1 MLERRRGRA
10 GILLSVVLVVGL
22 VGADRA
28 VVAGSD
34 DGGVVAAGGFSDVG
48 DGVHG
53 PAIRALEAEGILEG
67 TECGEGLFCAGDPV
81 HRWVMAVWM
90 VRVLDGADPAGSG
103 ASRFADVDAG
113 AWWAPFVERLAEL
126 GVTAG
131 CATGPLRFCPDEAV
145 TRGQMATFLV
155 RAFGFESGE
164 PAGFVDTDG
173 NTHAGSI
180 DALAAAGVTAGCA
193 TDPLRFCPVASV
205 TRGQMATFLVRA
217 QGATPPTDEPAPPGA
232 ATYKA
237 VSGACGLLTD
247 DTITCWGNT
256 FYTAIVSP
264 PGTYKSLVTGG
275 DYYCAIAADD
285 TISCWGQDWRGET
298 DPPAGTYK
306 TLSASWLHSCA
317 IATNNTITCWGDNE
331 HGQADAPPGTYKSV
345 VTGDNHNC
353 AIATDGAIT
362 CWGNNLN
369 GKAEPP
375 AGAYRTVAAGRG
387 HNCAIATDGSVTCWG
402 AACGGGGCRWMNL
415 TPAGTYKALAAGD
428 DHSCAIAIDGTITCW
443 GNNWNG
449 RATPPAGTYKSL
461 GIGGDHSCAIATNGA
476 ISCWGD
482 NEHGQTDAP
491 TGTYKSLGIGRV
503 HSCAIAADQT
513 IACWGYNEGGQANP
527 PKTEVEVAATQPLE
541 PLDLSGR
548 SRADFV
554 SSDVPAFDMI
564 DVATG
569 DSVNLRSVVHGRTP
583 ILLWLYSPY

>member
-1 MLERRRGRA
+1 MSLSAERTGPRLPRVLVCLPGKVLELCRGRA
-10 GILLSVVLVVGL
+10 GILWSVVLVVGL

-34 DGGVVAAGGFSDVG
+34 DGGAVVASGFSDVG

-53 PAIRALEAEGILEG
+53 PAIRSLEAEGIFGG
-67 TECGEGLFCAGDPV
+67 TECGEGLFCAGDRIR
-81 HRWVMAVWM
+81 RWVIAVWM
-90 VRVLDGADPAGSG
+90 VRVLDGAEPVGSG
-103 ASRFADVDAG
+103 VSRFADVDAG
-113 AWWAPFVERLAEL
+113 AWWAPFVERLGEL

-155 RAFGFESGE
+155 RAFGLEGGE

-173 NTHAGSI
+173 STHAGSI

-193 TDPLRFCPVASV
+193 TDPLRFCPAASV

-217 QGATPPTDEPAPPGA
+217 QGATRPTDEPAPPGA

-237 VSGACGLLTD
+237 VAGACGLLTD
-247 DTITCWGNT
+247 DTITCWADT
-256 FYTAIVSP
+256 FWTAIVSP

-285 TISCWGQDWRGET
+285 TIGCWGQDWRGET
-298 DPPAGTYK
+298 EPPEGTYK
-306 TLSASWLHSCA
+306 TISAGSLHGCA
-317 IATNNTITCWGDNE
+317 IATDDTITCWGDNR
-331 HGQADAPPGTYKSV
+331 HGQADAPAGSYRSV
-345 VTGDNHNC
+345 VSGDIHSC

-362 CWGNNLN
+362 CWGNNRN
-369 GKAEPP
+369 GRADPP
-375 AGAYRTVAAGRG
+375 AGAYRTVTAGSG
-387 HNCAIATDGSVTCWG
+387 HNCAIATSGAITCWG
-402 AACGGGGCRWMNL
+402 NNGHGQTDAPPGAYKSV
-415 TPAGTYKALAAGD
+415 TAGRA
-428 DHSCAIAIDGTITCW
+428 HSCAIATGGTITCW
-443 GNNWNG
+443 GDNRHG
-449 RATPPAGTYKSL
+449 QTDAPSGAYKSL
-461 GIGGDHSCAIATNGA
+461 GLGGVHSCAIAT
-476 ISCWGD
+476 D
-482 NEHGQTDAP
+482 D
-491 TGTYKSLGIGRV
+491 
-503 HSCAIAADQT
+503 T
-513 IACWGYNEGGQANP
+513 IACWGSNEGGHANP
-527 PKTEVEVAATQPLE
+527 PRTEVEVAATQALE

-569 DSVNLRSVVHGRTP
+569 DTVNLRSVVHGRTP